1 MSTHHGKFH
10 LPVIKSETNMVAW
23 VTPCFDNVSN
33 ECVEVALN
41 TGVAEEENTVIDG
54 RMRVAV
60 AKAAPYLPTSN
71 DKSKC

>member
-10 LPVIKSETNMVAW
+10 LPVIKSETNMAAW
-23 VTPCFDNVSN
+23 VTPFFDNVSN

-41 TGVAEEENTVIDG
+41 TRITEEYNAVIDG
-54 RMRVAV
+54 RMRVVV

-71 DKSKC
+71 GK

>member
-41 TGVAEEENTVIDG
+41 TGVAEEYNAVIDG

>member
-1 MSTHHGKFH
+1 
-10 LPVIKSETNMVAW
+10 MVAW